1 MVPHPRTLLALLG
14 AVISPLLVACGSS
27 PEPPAATVAPSTT
40 TTSTTTT
47 APTTT
52 VAEGAIRVVVAGDSV
67 AYDLG
72 PALAAALLPASA
84 EVVSLVAPA
93 LTTPSLRNQIEDQV
107 STVATDLVV
116 VMVGVWERGYT
127 TEAGLDFGE
136 AGWAEGYQAEV
147 LAPFTETMAARGTHV
162 LLLRE
167 PPMRDGAANEQL
179 LALQGIWEQ
188 FAAAHPGAVT
198 VRDSGVWLDGSPAYL
213 EVVPNAVGGV
223 DRLRRTDGIHLC
235 AAGAIQ
241 MATGLAGLLPDV
253 LDRPWEPSF
262 APGWETGEWTARFP
276 SDECPPEGA

>member
-1 MVPHPRTLLALLG
+1 MR
-14 AVISPLLVACGSS
+14 VI
-27 PEPPAATVAPSTT
+27 
-40 TTSTTTT
+40 
-47 APTTT
+47 
-52 VAEGAIRVVVAGDSV
+52 VAGDSV

-72 PALAAALLPASA
+72 PALAAALVPGSA

-93 LTTPSLRNQIEDQV
+93 LTTPSLRNQIADQV

-127 TEAGLDFGE
+127 TTAGFEFGE

-147 LAPFTETMAARGTHV
+147 LAPFTETMAARGTQV

-167 PPMRDGAANEQL
+167 PPMRDGPTNEQL

-188 FAAAHPGAVT
+188 FAAAHPDALT
-198 VRDSGVWLDGSPAYL
+198 VGDSGVWLDGSPAYL
-213 EVVPNAVGGV
+213 EVVPNAAGGV

-241 MATGLAGLLPDV
+241 MATGLAGLLPEV
-253 LDRPWEPSF
+253 LDRPWEPTF